1 MADADSDVGMSP
13 PTTPTR
19 TSSTFPHLTSTPTQ
33 RSRTLQF
40 ADIYSSQH
48 STYDPEAPYSPG
60 DPFIAFE
67 KIKQIKDTIGS
78 GPITTKATEKAFD
91 KEREVI
97 AKREQI
103 AEEYSRALDEATRF
117 VQELGLGNGISQLE
131 KALAQVLK

>member
-1 MADADSDVGMSP
+1 MADADSDVDMSP

-19 TSSTFPHLTSTPTQ
+19 TSSTFPPLTSTPTQ
-33 RSRTLQF
+33 RSRTLRF

-48 STYDPEAPYSPG
+48 PTYDPEAPYSPG

-67 KIKQIKDTIGS
+67 KIKEIKVNGNIS
-78 GPITTKATEKAFD
+78 KATEKVFD

-103 AEEYSRALDEATRF
+103 AEEYSRALDEATSC
-117 VQELGLGNGISQLE
+117 VQELGLGNDIGQLE
-131 KALAQVLK
+131 KALAQ